1 MADRTT
7 ASITVAAPRADVM
20 AVIADFASYPDWA
33 SAVRSA
39 EVIGRDGGGRASQ
52 VRFGLD
58 AGVIKD
64 SYVLSYDWDG
74 DDGVRW
80 DLAEPGSV
88 ITALSGGYLL
98 ADADGGTERTYDLAG
113 GGRIPVAGMVR
124 GRGGEKMIQT
134 ALERVREPPGGAGA
148 PGIGTRGGLADGGG
162 RRGGGS
168 ARPRRGVRRRVGPGR
183 DRPGG
188 QGGHR
193 AGAGAVQLG
202 LGGCD
207 RGVPGRARGR
217 SRGAGGG
224 S

>member
-58 AGVIKD
+58 AGVIRD

-88 ITALSGGYLL
+88 IIALSGGYLL
-98 ADADGGTERTYDLAG
+98 ADADAGTKVTYDLAVDV
-113 GGRIPVAGMVR
+113 RVPMPGMLKR
-124 GRGGEKMIQT
+124 RAEKTIIETALKGLRDRAEAGRGD
-134 ALERVREPPGGAGA
+134 
-148 PGIGTRGGLADGGG
+148 GT
-162 RRGGGS
+162 
-168 ARPRRGVRRRVGPGR
+168 
-183 DRPGG
+183 
-188 QGGHR
+188 
-193 AGAGAVQLG
+193 
-202 LGGCD
+202 
-207 RGVPGRARGR
+207 
-217 SRGAGGG
+217 
-224 S
+224 

>member
-58 AGVIKD
+58 AGVIRD

-80 DLAEPGSV
+80 DLAESGSV

-98 ADADGGTERTYDLAG
+98 ADAEAGTKVTYDLAVDV
-113 GGRIPVAGMVR
+113 RVPMPGMLKR
-124 GRGGEKMIQT
+124 RAEKTIIETALKGLRDRAEAGRGD
-134 ALERVREPPGGAGA
+134 
-148 PGIGTRGGLADGGG
+148 GT
-162 RRGGGS
+162 
-168 ARPRRGVRRRVGPGR
+168 
-183 DRPGG
+183 
-188 QGGHR
+188 
-193 AGAGAVQLG
+193 
-202 LGGCD
+202 
-207 RGVPGRARGR
+207 
-217 SRGAGGG
+217 
-224 S
+224 